1 MIKKLFTFFSF
12 WTILVLPVM
21 AQTSDNSIADTLMGS
36 NKLIAVIAVICI
48 ILIGIVAF
56 LFSQENRIR
65 KLEEEVKQ
73 KSQ

>member
-1 MIKKLFTFFSF
+1 MIKKLFTLLSF
-12 WTILVLPVM
+12 WTILVMPVM
-21 AQTSDNSIADTLMGS
+21 AQTSDNTIADTLMGS

>member
-1 MIKKLFTFFSF
+1 MIKKLFTLLSF
-12 WTILVLPVM
+12 WTILVMPVM
-21 AQTSDNSIADTLMGS
+21 AQTSDNTIAETLMGS

-73 KSQ
+73 KSL

>member
-1 MIKKLFTFFSF
+1 MIKKLFTLLSF
-12 WTILVLPVM
+12 WTILAMPVM
-21 AQTSDNSIADTLMGS
+21 AQTSDNTIADTLMGS

>member
-1 MIKKLFTFFSF
+1 M
-12 WTILVLPVM
+12 PVM
-21 AQTSDNSIADTLMGS
+21 AQTSDNTIADTLMGS

>member
-1 MIKKLFTFFSF
+1 MIKKLFTLFSF

-56 LFSQENRIR
+56 LFSQESRIR